1 MQSGFAGIF
10 DSEVGGLAVYRAARK
25 LLPHQ
30 ALVYVANSGFALY
43 GSRES
48 AYITRCVTEIADAL
62 VNNGEKAF
70 VVACDTAT
78 VQIPQDI

>member
-30 ALVYVANSGFALY
+30 AFVYVADSGFAPY

-48 AYITRCVTEIADAL
+48 ASIARRVTEIADVL
-62 VNNGEKAF
+62 VNNGAKAL
-70 VVACDTAT
+70 
-78 VQIPQDI
+78 